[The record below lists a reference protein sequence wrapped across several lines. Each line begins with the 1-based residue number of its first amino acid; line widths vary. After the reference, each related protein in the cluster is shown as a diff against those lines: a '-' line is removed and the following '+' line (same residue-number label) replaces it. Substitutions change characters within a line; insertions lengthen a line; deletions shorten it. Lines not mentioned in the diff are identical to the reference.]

1 MKYTAVIAAF
11 NIDNIAVH
19 NIDIAVAYL
28 YPDIVPYIMLK
39 HSVKNAFYS
48 FAAEWLQNI
57 SVCLDAVACY
67 CIFGSDSREYQQVIV
82 ALISE
87 FSCNV
92 YPQLIPDIYI
102 HKNNIEN
109 CSVFKIGKQF
119 CACFVGND
127 TARHFTL
134 LEIFTYQKFRQ

>member
-92 YPQLIPDIYI
+92 YPNSSPTYI
-102 HKNNIEN
+102 SIKTISKTVPFSKSE
-109 CSVFKIGKQF
+109 SSFAPVS
-119 CACFVGND
+119 
-127 TARHFTL
+127 
-134 LEIFTYQKFRQ
+134 